1 MSNLALR
8 ALTALVALPLIGLL
22 VLWPEPLGFAAL
34 VWVVAA
40 LALTEFST
48 ITIPAAP
55 RVVRVGAVVIGVGLS
70 AGLSLAPGLA
80 LAWFILAFIAVATL
94 VLLDPGEM
102 GAAGNRLGAVAL
114 GVFYIGTLTAPLA
127 LLKRDPIHGAAW
139 VLFAIAISF
148 GNDTGAYF
156 AGRAFGRHKLYP
168 VVSPGKTVEGGV
180 GGMAAGLLVMLV
192 GRALFAPWLTVVDC
206 LMVAIPA
213 GIVGPIGDLVE
224 SLIKRA
230 AGVKD
235 SGRLLPGHGG
245 MLDRIDALLFVSAW
259 TYVYATYLR

>member
-8 ALTALVALPLIGLL
+8 ALTALVALPLIALL
-22 VLWPEPLGFAAL
+22 VLWHEPLGFAAL
-34 VWVVAA
+34 VWLVDG
-40 LALTEFST
+40 LALTEYAT
-48 ITIPAAP
+48 ITLPEAP
-55 RVVRVGAVVIGVGLS
+55 VRVRAGVVVIGVGLCV
-70 AGLSLAPGLA
+70 GLTLAPSLALP
-80 LAWFILAFIAVATL
+80 WFITAFLAAATL
-94 VLLDPGEM
+94 VLLDPGEIG
-102 GAAGNRLGAVAL
+102 GAGRRLGAAAL
-114 GVFYIGTLTAPLA
+114 GIFYLGTLGAPLA
-127 LLKRDPIHGAAW
+127 LLKRDPVHGAAW
-139 VLFAIAISF
+139 VLFAIAVSF

-168 VVSPGKTVEGGV
+168 AVSPGKTVEGGV
-180 GGMAAGLLVMLV
+180 GGMAAGLLIMLV
-192 GRALFAPWLTVVDC
+192 GRALFAAWLTIGDC
-206 LMVAIPA
+206 LFVAIPA

-259 TYVYATYLR
+259 MYLYATYLR